1 MASVA
6 ALSTA
11 VWRLL
16 PGQLLHHQSWD
27 NEEFV
32 LYNNLSGDTHLLDAA
47 TLETLQA
54 LARGDAGVAALAG
67 ALGVEGAAGQA
78 RLGALL
84 AELAELALVEIRPC

>member
-6 ALSTA
+6 ALDTA

-16 PGQLLHHQSWD
+16 PGQLLHHRSWD
-27 NEEFV
+27 DEEFV

-54 LARGDAGVAALAG
+54 LARGDAGVAALAALLGLDG
-67 ALGVEGAAGQA
+67 AGGHAQLS
-78 RLGALL
+78 ALL
-84 AELAELALVEIRPC
+84 ADLAELALVEILPC